1 MPTFRY
7 EPLLLS
13 LKPKTLDEEKDKGNT
28 DSAWP
33 SNTKTTNEEL
43 RDLKGG
49 KDSSKRKNGGK
60 TYASK

>member
-28 DSAWP
+28 DSA
-33 SNTKTTNEEL
+33 
-43 RDLKGG
+43 
-49 KDSSKRKNGGK
+49 
-60 TYASK
+60 